1 MFKLGEGQNF
11 NRGDTSFVLKNAQHS
26 VLCRFYNFVMAEV
39 GGHVSKLK
47 HGKVKRYFRDKL
59 EANTRLVDSLRRK
72 QLINDDER
80 DKILQGSKSKNANTC
95 YDILEQ
101 NVTDDKIPILNTIL
115 HENGLKTVEEMII
128 GETSELDLDISIGN
142 TEQHH
147 DTHLVTLYPSNEG
160 STNQII
166 ETTVNEWNALIE
178 ESNIVLYD
186 MQFGCIHLFLHS
198 KEPFYQE
205 LCEENNCRVYIEK
218 CLSLKNVEATLK
230 PNQTIKI
237 VITKDAYS
245 LPLKDGKGKSLEFSK
260 KQVIKINRYY
270 INSEI
275 NPCTQILARF
285 ETITGR
291 LEHSQNKLADI
302 LLVLMEEDPE
312 KVWKTLIFSLRELN
326 IVAIADRLEKMTCA
340 ECYRRTIICDFKNI
354 LDEIDTDL
362 MEETFEGKPYIP
374 EVVLKDCVLSKGK
387 LPRLERAKYFLDYVL
402 LKGEVLLSFADALS
416 SRSNV
421 VLNFSPCEAHG
432 GEIMD
437 TSACEP
443 DKEFTFLVC
452 KDEKDKFCLKRLLT
466 PSTADKLSS
475 DRLNDVVVGVKGCN
489 GVHIDN
495 NNHLK
500 RSE

>member
-1 MFKLGEGQNF
+1 
-11 NRGDTSFVLKNAQHS
+11 
-26 VLCRFYNFVMAEV
+26 MAE
-39 GGHVSKLK
+39 GGAHFSKLQ

-80 DKILQGSKSKNANTC
+80 DKILQGN
-95 YDILEQ
+95 
-101 NVTDDKIPILNTIL
+101 
-115 HENGLKTVEEMII
+115 
-128 GETSELDLDISIGN
+128 LDISIGN

-198 KEPFYQE
+198 KKPFYQE
-205 LCEENNCRVYIEK
+205 LCEENNCLVYIEK

-275 NPCTQILARF
+275 NPCTQILARL

-340 ECYRRTIICDFKNI
+340 
-354 LDEIDTDL
+354 
-362 MEETFEGKPYIP
+362 
-374 EVVLKDCVLSKGK
+374 
-387 LPRLERAKYFLDYVL
+387 
-402 LKGEVLLSFADALS
+402 GEVLLSFADALS

-452 KDEKDKFCLKRLLT
+452 KDEKEYANASMNTTLT
-466 PSTADKLSS
+466 DDVNMADNMERTSLIT
-475 DRLNDVVVGVKGCN
+475 DGGEDGMN
-489 GVHIDN
+489 GQEM
-495 NNHLK
+495 K
-500 RSE
+500 TYAQFS

>member
-1 MFKLGEGQNF
+1 
-11 NRGDTSFVLKNAQHS
+11 
-26 VLCRFYNFVMAEV
+26 MAEAP
-39 GGHVSKLK
+39 VSKLQ
-47 HGKVKRYFRDKL
+47 HDKVKRYFRDKL

-80 DKILQGSKSKNANTC
+80 DKISQGSESKKANTC
-95 YDILEQ
+95 YEILVQ
-101 NVTDDKIPILNTIL
+101 KVTDDKIPILNTIL
-115 HENGLKTVEEMII
+115 HENGLQRVEEMLI
-128 GETSELDLDISIGN
+128 GETSEQDLDISLGN
-142 TEQHH
+142 T
-147 DTHLVTLYPSNEG
+147 HLLTLFPSNEG
-160 STNQII
+160 SINRIM
-166 ETTVNEWNALIE
+166 ETTVDEYSAVIE
-178 ESNIVLYD
+178 ESNIEIYD

-205 LCEENNCRVYIEK
+205 LCEEKNCRIYIEK

-237 VITKDAYS
+237 VITKNPYS

-260 KQVIKINRYY
+260 KLVIKINRYV

-275 NPCTQILARF
+275 NPCTQILARL

-291 LEHSQNKLADI
+291 LEPSQNKLADI
-302 LLVLMEEDPE
+302 LLILMEKDPD
-312 KVWKTLIFSLRELN
+312 KVWKTLIYSLRELN
-326 IVAIADRLEKMTCA
+326 IVTIADRLEKMTCA

-374 EVVLKDCVLSKGK
+374 EVVLKDCILSKGK
-387 LPRLERAKYFLDYVL
+387 LPRVERAKYFLEYVL

-421 VLNFSPCEAHG
+421 VLNFSPCEVHG
-432 GEIMD
+432 GESLD
-437 TSACEP
+437 TSSSEP

-452 KDEKDKFCLKRLLT
+452 KDEKDKFYLKRFQT
-466 PSTADKLSS
+466 PSEGEILSS
-475 DRLNDVVVGVKGCN
+475 DRLHDGSNGVKGGN
-489 GVHIDN
+489 GVHIDMK
-495 NNHLK
+495 NHLK
-500 RSE
+500 RNEQTDSEGMISLKKEKIHEHDEPNEIIKGAQA